1 MLPFGDDKTTM
12 TRFEL
17 IGRIIHQLH
26 QLNDGELQA
35 LLTTL
40 ETEITDATSDVITY
54 GTDDTEHLLSSERNA
69 ADLHQALQELTQ
81 QDLIIPDASH
91 AA

>member
-1 MLPFGDDKTTM
+1 M

-17 IGRIIHQLH
+17 LGRIMNHLH
-26 QLNDGELQA
+26 QLTDVELQT

-40 ETEITDATSDVITY
+40 EGNITDETMDIITY
-54 GTDDTEHLLSSERNA
+54 GTNDTEHLLSSQQNA
-69 ADLHQALQELTQ
+69 EDLNRAAQELSHQ
-81 QDLIIPDASH
+81 ELIIPDPFH

>member
-1 MLPFGDDKTTM
+1 M

-17 IGRIIHQLH
+17 LGRIMNHLH
-26 QLNDGELQA
+26 QLTDVELQT

-40 ETEITDATSDVITY
+40 EDEITDETLDVITY
-54 GTDDTEHLLSSERNA
+54 GTDDTEHLLSSQQNA
-69 ADLHQALQELTQ
+69 EDLNQAIQELSHQ
-81 QDLIIPDASH
+81 ELIIPDTSH

>member
-1 MLPFGDDKTTM
+1 M

-17 IGRIIHQLH
+17 LGCIMNHLH
-26 QLNDGELQA
+26 QLTDVELQA

-40 ETEITDATSDVITY
+40 ESEITDETVNAITY
-54 GTDDTEHLLSSERNA
+54 GTDDTEHLLSSQQNA
-69 ADLHQALQELTQ
+69 EDLKQAVQELSHQ
-81 QDLIIPDASH
+81 ELIIPDASH